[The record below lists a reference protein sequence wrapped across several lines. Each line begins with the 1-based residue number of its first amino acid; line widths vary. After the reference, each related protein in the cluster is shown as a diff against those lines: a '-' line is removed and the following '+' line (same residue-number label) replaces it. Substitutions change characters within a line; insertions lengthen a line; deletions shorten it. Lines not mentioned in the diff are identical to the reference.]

1 MPNKKLVMMMEI
13 AIFTSL
19 GFILDFFSINFMPQG
34 GGIGFKLIPLIIIS
48 YRWGASAGILGG
60 FLMGMLDLAT
70 GITIYHWAQVFLD
83 YFLANMVIGLV
94 GIFRKQIQQYIK
106 EQKRKSVLFVT
117 SGSIL
122 ITCTLKYLCHVISG
136 VVFFGMFAEGQNVW
150 IYSIQYNVLYSL
162 PETILII
169 ICMSILITAAPRL
182 VQTKFSR

>member
-1 MPNKKLVMMMEI
+1 MPNKRLVMMMEI

-34 GGIGFKLIPLIIIS
+34 GGVGFKLIPLLLIS

-70 GITIYHWAQVFLD
+70 GIKIYHWAQVFLD
-83 YFLANMVIGLV
+83 YFLANMVIGFV
-94 GIFRKQIQQYIK
+94 GIFRKQLQTFIK
-106 EQKRKSVLFVT
+106 DQKRKSVLFLT
-117 SGSIL
+117 SGSIF
-122 ITCTLKYLCHVISG
+122 IACTMKYFVHVVSG

-162 PETILII
+162 PETILIM

-182 VQTKFSR
+182 VQNRFTR

>member
-19 GFILDFFSINFMPQG
+19 GFILDLFSVNFMPQG
-34 GGIGFKLIPLIIIS
+34 GGVGLKLIPLLLIS
-48 YRWGASAGILGG
+48 YRWGMGPGVLAG

-70 GITIYHWAQVFLD
+70 GIKIYHWAQVFLD
-83 YFLANMVIGLV
+83 HFLANMVIGFAGL
-94 GIFRKQIQQYIK
+94 FRNKIVQFIQ
-106 EQKRKSVLFVT
+106 EQKKKSLLLIT
-117 SGSIL
+117 ATSIL
-122 ITCTLKYLCHVISG
+122 IASCLKYFVHVVSG

-169 ICMSILITAAPRL
+169 ICMSLLITAAPRL
-182 VQTKFSR
+182 VQVKKN